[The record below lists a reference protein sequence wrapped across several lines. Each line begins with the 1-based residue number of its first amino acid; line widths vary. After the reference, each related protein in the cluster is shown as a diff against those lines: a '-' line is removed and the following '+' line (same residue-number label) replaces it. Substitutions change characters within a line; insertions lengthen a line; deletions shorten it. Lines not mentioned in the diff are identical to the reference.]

1 MLLENAEKSAGKAV
15 FRRTE
20 TDNMSSGSWRQVIG
34 RRMLESAQTIPAW
47 QCTVNVD
54 MEACMALRRD
64 FLEQRGVK
72 LSYNDILAKAV
83 AVAARKFDLVN
94 ARYEQGEV
102 RVFRHTNVGLAVGT
116 EGALLVPVVRRV
128 DELGLEELSGAYR
141 TLVEKARAL
150 RLAPSEM
157 GCGSVT
163 ISNLGMY
170 PVDGFT
176 PLLNPPEGGMLGLGR
191 IRKLPR
197 FDENM
202 NVIPVDEMT
211 VSITDDHGLIDGVAV
226 IQFLAAI
233 DEVMQDPWTWLYH
246 TTDVEAEAEK
256 EGEAE

>member
-1 MLLENAEKSAGKAV
+1 MKKDYEYLRKGK
-15 FRRTE
+15 F
-20 TDNMSSGSWRQVIG
+20 
-34 RRMLESAQTIPAW
+34 
-47 QCTVNVD
+47 
-54 MEACMALRRD
+54 
-64 FLEQRGVK
+64 
-72 LSYNDILAKAV
+72 
-83 AVAARKFDLVN
+83 ARVQN
-94 ARYEQGEV
+94 W
-102 RVFRHTNVGLAVGT
+102 
-116 EGALLVPVVRRV
+116 GATF
-128 DELGLEELSGAYR
+128 S
-141 TLVEKARAL
+141 
-150 RLAPSEM
+150 
-157 GCGSVT
+157 

-256 EGEAE
+256 DGEAE

>member
-1 MLLENAEKSAGKAV
+1 MVQRDDEGRVLRKIVPLEGPRKYVTDQMKTSIQEFPQGTAIVQLDATKILQFRKELMEKK
-15 FRRTE
+15 
-20 TDNMSSGSWRQVIG
+20 
-34 RRMLESAQTIPAW
+34 
-47 QCTVNVD
+47 
-54 MEACMALRRD
+54 
-64 FLEQRGVK
+64 GVK
-72 LSYNDILAKAV
+72 VSIGDIFVKA
-83 AVAARKFDLVN
+83 AACGLEKVPEFNGARMGDEIRYYRSCNIGMSASINGVLVM
-94 ARYEQGEV
+94 
-102 RVFRHTNVGLAVGT
+102 
-116 EGALLVPVVRRV
+116 PVVADAQAKTVEEISAELKKDYEYLRKGKFARV
-128 DELGLEELSGAYR
+128 QNWGA
-141 TLVEKARAL
+141 TF
-150 RLAPSEM
+150 S
-157 GCGSVT
+157 

-246 TTDVEAEAEK
+246 TADVEAEAEK